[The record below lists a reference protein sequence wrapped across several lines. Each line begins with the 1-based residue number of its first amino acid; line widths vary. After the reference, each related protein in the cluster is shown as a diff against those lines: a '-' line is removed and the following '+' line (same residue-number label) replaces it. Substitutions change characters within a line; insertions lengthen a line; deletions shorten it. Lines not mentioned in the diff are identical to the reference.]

1 MQIKIRKSL
10 DISYIVK
17 ITYYYYNK
25 NILFNQLQYLNIF
38 KDIIH

>member
-1 MQIKIRKSL
+1 MQIKFESLL

-17 ITYYYYNK
+17 ITYYCYNK